1 MKASSIPM
9 KASKAEVRAI
19 LPKGNEEQDNDDWAK
34 FEVSAVSPPNQPSS
48 LTSLPSPYPPQL
60 SIASLLP
67 ISLFQIYHALFR
79 KKPCFVKTSYAFQ
92 ADSSYLWKTKIS
104 LDTKISWTKLASP
117 DISLAVSI
125 LETQCGGINP
135 SWGPLKR
142 PVLEWRLYA
151 LHRSGMKVEDR
162 KQAAGAGK

>member
-34 FEVSAVSPPNQPSS
+34 FE
-48 LTSLPSPYPPQL
+48 
-60 SIASLLP
+60 
-67 ISLFQIYHALFR
+67 
-79 KKPCFVKTSYAFQ
+79 

-125 LETQCGGINP
+125 LEAQCGGISP

-162 KQAAGAGK
+162 KQAAGAGTAAKHAAKRMYDPVREASSGLGN